1 MPSAF
6 KKVDKIRQ
14 IVQLK
19 QLMRRWKALSLRRR
33 SGGGDDSGSDSDSN
47 SSTPRRIPHGFLAV
61 YVGQQRRRFVIPTRY
76 LNLPVFASLLKMAEE
91 EFGFQSRGGLVLPCE
106 VDIFKGVLRVLEK
119 DEQRFCRMDLDD
131 VLKLFAEVGLDTCK
145 KGTKSAQSFTPL
157 LQKTRV

>member
-1 MPSAF
+1 MASAF

-33 SGGGDDSGSDSDSN
+33 SGVSQIDDSDSE
-47 SSTPRRIPHGFLAV
+47 SVATPRKIPPGFLAV
-61 YVGQQRRRFVIPTRY
+61 YVGPERRRFVIPTRY
-76 LNLPVFASLLKMAEE
+76 LNLPVFSSLLKMAEE

-106 VDIFKGVLRVLEK
+106 VDIFKGVLRILEK
-119 DEQRFCRMDLDD
+119 DEQRFCRLDLDD
-131 VLKLFAEVGLDTCK
+131 VLELFAEVGLDTCK
-145 KGTKSAQSFTPL
+145 EGSKSAHAFSPL